1 MIIYR
6 PHRGGLKEAME
17 LRKIF
22 KTEAEMFEYIS
33 GQNDGAVSV
42 EDLSIGEILGD
53 DPRIG
58 WKDCRYVLIGRYR
71 NEHFAVPQV
80 IGTCSYQWAND

>member
-17 LRKIF
+17 LRKVF
-22 KTEAEMFEYIS
+22 KTESEMFEYIS
-33 GQNDGAVSV
+33 NQSGRAVSV
-42 EDLSIGEILGD
+42 EDLSIGEVLGD

-58 WKDCRYVLIGRYR
+58 WKDCRYVLTSRYGK
-71 NEHFAVPQV
+71 EHFEIPQV
-80 IGTCSYQWAND
+80 IGTCSYQWGND

>member
-6 PHRGGLKEAME
+6 PHRGGLKESME

-33 GQNDGAVSV
+33 GQNDGLSV
-42 EDLSIGEILGD
+42 L
-53 DPRIG
+53 
-58 WKDCRYVLIGRYR
+58 R
-71 NEHFAVPQV
+71 N
-80 IGTCSYQWAND
+80 YL

>member
-6 PHRGGLKEAME
+6 PNRGTLKEAME
-17 LRKIF
+17 LRKVF

-33 GQNDGAVSV
+33 IQNGGAVSV

-58 WKDCRYVLIGRYR
+58 WKDCRYVLTSRYGK
-71 NEHFAVPQV
+71 EHFTVPQA
-80 IGTCSYQWAND
+80 IGTYSYQWNND

>member
-6 PHRGGLKEAME
+6 PNRGGLKEAME
-17 LRKIF
+17 LRRIF

-42 EDLSIGEILGD
+42 EDLSIGDILGD

-58 WKDCRYVLIGRYR
+58 WKDCRYVLTSRYGKER
-71 NEHFAVPQV
+71 FAVPQV
-80 IGTCSYQWAND
+80 IGTCSYQWDND

>member
-17 LRKIF
+17 LRRIF
-22 KTEAEMFEYIS
+22 KTETEMFEYIS
-33 GQNDGAVSV
+33 IQNDGAVSV

-58 WKDCRYVLIGRYR
+58 WKDCRYVLASRYGK
-71 NEHFAVPQV
+71 EHFTVPQA
-80 IGTCSYQWAND
+80 IGTCSYQWNND

>member
-17 LRKIF
+17 IRKVF
-22 KTEAEMFEYIS
+22 NTEAEMFEYIS
-33 GQNDGAVSV
+33 TQTDGAVSV

-58 WKDCRYVLIGRYR
+58 WKDCRYVLTSRYGK
-71 NEHFAVPQV
+71 EHFTVQQA
-80 IGTCSYQWAND
+80 IGTYSYQWNND

>member
-17 LRKIF
+17 LRKVF

-33 GQNDGAVSV
+33 IQNGGAVSV

-58 WKDCRYVLIGRYR
+58 WKDCRYVLTSRYGK
-71 NEHFAVPQV
+71 EHFTVPQA
-80 IGTCSYQWAND
+80 IGTYSYQWNND